1 MNDVVSTV
9 KLLLTIVLIVFNKVG
24 SPQFMIWLAPVIMVG
39 LLHDRVRWRIPAL
52 LTLGIAATT
61 FVIYP
66 LFYTP
71 LIHANPIMAGV
82 LTLRNVL
89 LVILL
94 GWTVRR
100 IWQLGAPT
108 AAAARPGAPVPSA
121 EDRESSPQR

>member
-1 MNDVVSTV
+1 M
-9 KLLLTIVLIVFNKVG
+9 
-24 SPQFMIWLAPVIMVG
+24 
-39 LLHDRVRWRIPAL
+39 
-52 LTLGIAATT
+52 
-61 FVIYP
+61 IYP

-100 IWQLGAPT
+100 IWQLGAPA